1 MQECRISVSE
11 KMAGSGGGGGGGGV
25 LEDLILHITPDKFF
39 VESLSEQ
46 QVNVLK
52 NECLMKACLAY
63 SIIGPFRY

>member
-1 MQECRISVSE
+1 
-11 KMAGSGGGGGGGGV
+11 MAGSGGGGGGGGV

-52 NECLMKACLAY
+52 NECHLKA
-63 SIIGPFRY
+63 